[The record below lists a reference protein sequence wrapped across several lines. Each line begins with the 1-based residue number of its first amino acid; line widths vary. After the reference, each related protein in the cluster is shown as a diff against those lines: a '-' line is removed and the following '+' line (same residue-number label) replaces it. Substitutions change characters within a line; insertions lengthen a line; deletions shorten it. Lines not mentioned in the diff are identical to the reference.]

1 MKDEKSEIKKLL
13 NEHLREIR
21 KRNLVCEQFQEADRI
36 PINISE
42 YGSYWADMQGVDIR
56 DYYTNPELNIEVQT
70 KGQEWRLKELK
81 DDRANYG
88 IGMDTGI
95 VGEALVFDCPVEYPQ
110 GTNPRI
116 VHILEKEEDLDR
128 LEIIPPQNNKRILE
142 YERKHQKFL
151 RLIKK
156 IDPPF
161 PYPEKGHFSLQI
173 HPPLSCACALMD
185 PTKIYLYLYTDPAL
199 IKRFLK
205 KMFDTFCLYKDY
217 FDRRRKVP
225 SKSLGLADDNS
236 CQISAPMYQEF
247 VLSLNKALYERYGKE
262 YQYLHA
268 DGPNDHL
275 FPVIAKELNLNKM
288 DIGGWS
294 RLEPAVKYLKGKTVI
309 HGGMNN
315 KDLYKGLTKEAEG
328 KVLKA
333 IKLAAPGGGYE
344 FAIGGETYPGVSP
357 ETLIKLVKYVKE
369 IGRYP
374 IKV

>member
-1 MKDEKSEIKKLL
+1 MKKEKIKRFLSD
-13 NEHLREIR
+13 HLKDVR
-21 KRNLVCEQFQEADRI
+21 KRNLTCNQFQETDRI

-56 DYYTNPELNIEVQT
+56 DYYTNLELNIEVQR
-70 KGQEWRLKELK
+70 KGQEWRLKELR
-81 DDRANYG
+81 DDRADYG
-88 IGMDTGI
+88 IRMDTGI
-95 VGEALVFDCPVEYPQ
+95 VGEAIVFDCPVEYPQ

-116 VHILEKEEDLDR
+116 VHILKKEKDLDK
-128 LEIIPPQNNKRILE
+128 LEIIPPEHNKRILE
-142 YERKHQKFL
+142 YEKKYQEFL
-151 RLIKK
+151 KLVKR

-185 PTKIYLYLYTDPAL
+185 PTKVYLYLYTNPAL

-205 KMFDTFCLYKDY
+205 KMFDAFCLYRDY
-217 FDRRRKVP
+217 FDKKLKVS

-247 VLSLNKALYERYGKE
+247 VLPLNKALYERYGKE
-262 YQYLHA
+262 YRYLHA

-275 FPVIAKELNLNKM
+275 FPIIAKELNLNKM
-288 DIGGWS
+288 DIGGWTK
-294 RLEPAVKYLKGKTVI
+294 LEPAIKYLKGKTVI

-315 KDLYKGLTKEAEG
+315 KDLYKGFTKEAEE
-328 KVLKA
+328 KILKT
-333 IKLAAPGGGYE
+333 IKLAGPGGGYE

-357 ETLIKLVKYVKE
+357 ETLIELVRCVKR
-369 IGRYP
+369 IGQYP
-374 IKV
+374 IEI